1 MHIFNNFKFD
11 AFSFIIGLVAGSLFW
26 YIVSKLKQLYPEIRN
41 LIQDQIK
48 LLKKNRLAD
57 IEEEYRKSVYLKAQ
71 RWHLSSTIFSL
82 DEIVIPPKVIV
93 ENNVS
98 TAYFNESDFLS
109 RKYIPTMPDWA
120 EFSSRFSIPKI
131 LLSDAI
137 NDGKNSVLI
146 GKSGSGKT
154 VSLAYLAS
162 RLAKSATDSDN
173 PENKVPVLLSIQ
185 DFNYTEEEVFSD
197 FKELLLSAIIN
208 DFKQLHKK
216 QLTQYLTEAI
226 SDHKVILLLDGL
238 DELPKAE
245 YSKAVNFLAKFSTK
259 LDQIQ
264 ILTTSST
271 EYLDGILRAQFVP
284 LSLAAWNEVE
294 VLAFLDLW
302 RVNWDKLIHLKTESN
317 NLSQKTPTKLLH
329 YWLTNAQK
337 SLTPLEHTL
346 IIWGAYSGDIQGES
360 IFKALMS
367 HFERILEGRF
377 PENALILLASDLIKR
392 QLSYISKDE
401 LSLFFSNALKSESS
415 SQPALKD
422 QNLQELLDFLVSNG
436 ILKTTQ
442 TWKYSFFNPLFTGYL
457 ASRSSAEFSIPDPS
471 ELIHWSAETSYLR
484 FLTIQDK
491 TGQWVEAFTS
501 AESPPLYSNLTIVT
515 SWLGEIPTTSTWR
528 STLMR
533 RIVQLLQNDSLPFNA
548 RCRLIAALVSSN
560 DQTIPLL
567 LKQMVTSKS
576 STIRRLAALG
586 SGAVHDVR
594 LENDLNN
601 LLSDSVEEVKHTAC
615 LSLASYNSR
624 SALEAVTRVFVN
636 GDENSRLIAA
646 EALSQIKGEGYEIL
660 KDAITLEDIVLR
672 RAAVFGLSR
681 INEPWVTGELEKIAV
696 EDSQWVVRNAAAQ
709 SLELRSKLNAV
720 EDKRVIP
727 PLEQPW
733 LLEFA
738 ANLGVS
744 VSPEQNPASLLTK
757 ILTHGTFDEKLKALE
772 IIKSYPDHQVEQN
785 VYTIAMSNQNPL
797 LTEIAMNCLWYLQSS
812 N

>member
-1 MHIFNNFKFD
+1 
-11 AFSFIIGLVAGSLFW
+11 
-26 YIVSKLKQLYPEIRN
+26 
-41 LIQDQIK
+41 
-48 LLKKNRLAD
+48 
-57 IEEEYRKSVYLKAQ
+57 
-71 RWHLSSTIFSL
+71 
-82 DEIVIPPKVIV
+82 
-93 ENNVS
+93 
-98 TAYFNESDFLS
+98 
-109 RKYIPTMPDWA
+109 
-120 EFSSRFSIPKI
+120 
-131 LLSDAI
+131 
-137 NDGKNSVLI
+137 
-146 GKSGSGKT
+146 
-154 VSLAYLAS
+154 
-162 RLAKSATDSDN
+162 
-173 PENKVPVLLSIQ
+173 
-185 DFNYTEEEVFSD
+185 
-197 FKELLLSAIIN
+197 
-208 DFKQLHKK
+208 
-216 QLTQYLTEAI
+216 
-226 SDHKVILLLDGL
+226 
-238 DELPKAE
+238 
-245 YSKAVNFLAKFSTK
+245 
-259 LDQIQ
+259 
-264 ILTTSST
+264 
-271 EYLDGILRAQFVP
+271 
-284 LSLAAWNEVE
+284 
-294 VLAFLDLW
+294 
-302 RVNWDKLIHLKTESN
+302 
-317 NLSQKTPTKLLH
+317 
-329 YWLTNAQK
+329 
-337 SLTPLEHTL
+337 
-346 IIWGAYSGDIQGES
+346 
-360 IFKALMS
+360 
-367 HFERILEGRF
+367 
-377 PENALILLASDLIKR
+377 
-392 QLSYISKDE
+392 
-401 LSLFFSNALKSESS
+401 
-415 SQPALKD
+415 
-422 QNLQELLDFLVSNG
+422 
-436 ILKTTQ
+436 
-442 TWKYSFFNPLFTGYL
+442 
-457 ASRSSAEFSIPDPS
+457 
-471 ELIHWSAETSYLR
+471 
-484 FLTIQDK
+484 
-491 TGQWVEAFTS
+491 
-501 AESPPLYSNLTIVT
+501 
-515 SWLGEIPTTSTWR
+515 
-528 STLMR
+528 MR